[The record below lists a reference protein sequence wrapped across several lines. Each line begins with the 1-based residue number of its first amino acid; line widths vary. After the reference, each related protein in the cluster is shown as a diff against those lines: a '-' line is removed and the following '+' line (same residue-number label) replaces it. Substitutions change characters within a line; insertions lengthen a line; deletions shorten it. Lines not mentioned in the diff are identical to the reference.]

1 MARRPSSDGAAC
13 AGGAVA
19 SSRLGTVSNRR
30 DSTTWRPGVALPRPE
45 GARAPRPDIL
55 DNPDSA
61 RVARVAGLAR
71 RHTRDKYERFLV
83 EGPRGVGEA
92 VRHAAAHVHDLYLT
106 PEAADRHA
114 DILARA
120 RAAGLYTHT
129 VTPRVMAA
137 MSADA
142 QGVLAVV
149 ATTALAAGSQPQEDG
164 AGAGATGAEAA
175 EQPDTESADSAE
187 RPGARSAN
195 AEAAGA
201 ESAEAGLAERLAG
214 ARLVAVLAEA
224 QDPGNAGTIIRTADA
239 AGADAVVLVRGSVD
253 ATNPKVVRSTAG
265 SLFHLPVLTGAGLG
279 EVLEALDGA
288 GLAILAADGSGP
300 VGLFDADEL
309 LARPCAWLFGNEARG
324 LAPEALERAEAVVS
338 VPVLGA
344 AQSLNVAAAAAVCL
358 YASVRAQR

>member
-1 MARRPSSDGAAC
+1 MARRPPSDGAAC
-13 AGGAVA
+13 TGGAVA

-71 RHTRDKYERFLV
+71 RHARDKYERFLV

-149 ATTALAAGSQPQEDG
+149 ATTALAAGPQPQEGG
-164 AGAGATGAEAA
+164 AGAGATGE
-175 EQPDTESADSAE
+175 
-187 RPGARSAN
+187 
-195 AEAAGA
+195 

-265 SLFHLPVLTGAGLG
+265 SLFHLPVLTGVGLG

-288 GLAILAADGSGP
+288 GLAVLAADGSGP
-300 VGLFDADEL
+300 VNLFDADEL

-344 AQSLNVAAAAAVCL
+344 AESLNVAAAAAVCL

>member
-1 MARRPSSDGAAC
+1 MARRPPSDGAAC
-13 AGGAVA
+13 TGGAVA
-19 SSRLGTVSNRR
+19 SSRLGAVSNRR

-92 VRHAAAHVHDLYLT
+92 VRHAAAHVHDIYLT

-149 ATTALAAGSQPQEDG
+149 ATTALAAGPQPQEDG
-164 AGAGATGAEAA
+164 TEAGE
-175 EQPDTESADSAE
+175 
-187 RPGARSAN
+187 
-195 AEAAGA
+195 
-201 ESAEAGLAERLAG
+201 GLAERLAG

-279 EVLEALDGA
+279 EVLEALDVA

-309 LARPCAWLFGNEARG
+309 LTRPCAWLFGNEARG

-344 AQSLNVAAAAAVCL
+344 AESLNVAAAAAVCL

>member
-1 MARRPSSDGAAC
+1 MARRPPSDGAAC
-13 AGGAVA
+13 TGGAVA
-19 SSRLGTVSNRR
+19 SSRLGAVSNRR
-30 DSTTWRPGVALPRPE
+30 DSTTWRPGVALPRAE

-71 RHTRDKYERFLV
+71 RHARDKYERFLV

-120 RAAGLYTHT
+120 RAASLYTHT

-149 ATTALAAGSQPQEDG
+149 ATTALAAGPQPQEDG
-164 AGAGATGAEAA
+164 AEAGATGAE
-175 EQPDTESADSAE
+175 SA
-187 RPGARSAN
+187 G
-195 AEAAGA
+195 
-201 ESAEAGLAERLAG
+201 AGLAG
-214 ARLVAVLAEA
+214 AVLAEA

-265 SLFHLPVLTGAGLG
+265 SLFHLPVLTGADLG

-288 GLAILAADGSGP
+288 GLAVLAADGSGS

-344 AQSLNVAAAAAVCL
+344 AESLNVAAAAAVCL

>member
-1 MARRPSSDGAAC
+1 MARRPPSDGAAC
-13 AGGAVA
+13 TGGAVA
-19 SSRLGTVSNRR
+19 SSRLGAVSNRR

-71 RHTRDKYERFLV
+71 RHARDKYERFLV

-149 ATTALAAGSQPQEDG
+149 ATTALAAGPQPQEDG
-164 AGAGATGAEAA
+164 AGAGE
-175 EQPDTESADSAE
+175 
-187 RPGARSAN
+187 
-195 AEAAGA
+195 
-201 ESAEAGLAERLAG
+201 GLAERLAG

-288 GLAILAADGSGP
+288 GLAVLAADGSGP

-344 AQSLNVAAAAAVCL
+344 AESLNVAAAAAVCL

>member
-1 MARRPSSDGAAC
+1 M
-13 AGGAVA
+13 
-19 SSRLGTVSNRR
+19 
-30 DSTTWRPGVALPRPE
+30 ALPRPE

-71 RHTRDKYERFLV
+71 RHTRDKYDRFLV
-83 EGPRGVGEA
+83 EGPRCVGEA
-92 VRHAAAHVHDLYLT
+92 VRHAAAHIHDLYLT

-114 DILARA
+114 DILSRA

-137 MSADA
+137 MSSDA
-142 QGVLAVV
+142 QGILAVV
-149 ATTALAAGSQPQEDG
+149 ATTALAAGPQEGG
-164 AGAGATGAEAA
+164 AGA
-175 EQPDTESADSAE
+175 SAGE
-187 RPGARSAN
+187 RPGAD
-195 AEAAGA
+195 
-201 ESAEAGLAERLAG
+201 LAEHLAG
-214 ARLVAVLAEA
+214 ARLIAVLAEA

-265 SLFHLPVLTGAGLG
+265 SLFHLPVLTGAGLE
-279 EVLEALDGA
+279 EVLEALDDA
-288 GLAILAADGSGP
+288 GLAVLAADGSGP

-309 LARPCAWLFGNEARG
+309 LTRPCAWLFGNEARG
-324 LAPEALERAEAVVS
+324 LAPEVLGRAEAVVS
-338 VPVLGA
+338 VPVFGA

>member
-1 MARRPSSDGAAC
+1 MAQRPPSDGAAC
-13 AGGAVA
+13 TGGAVA
-19 SSRLGTVSNRR
+19 SSRLGAVSNRR
-30 DSTTWRPGVALPRPE
+30 DSTTWRPGVALPRAE

-71 RHTRDKYERFLV
+71 RHARDKYERFLV

-164 AGAGATGAEAA
+164 AGAGE
-175 EQPDTESADSAE
+175 
-187 RPGARSAN
+187 
-195 AEAAGA
+195 
-201 ESAEAGLAERLAG
+201 GLAERLAG

-279 EVLEALDGA
+279 EVLEALDVA
-288 GLAILAADGSGP
+288 GLAVLAADGSGP

-338 VPVLGA
+338 VPVFGA
-344 AQSLNVAAAAAVCL
+344 AESLNVAAAAAVCL

>member
-1 MARRPSSDGAAC
+1 MARRPPSDGAAC
-13 AGGAVA
+13 TGGAVA

-30 DSTTWRPGVALPRPE
+30 DSTTWRPGVALPRAE

-71 RHTRDKYERFLV
+71 RHARDKYERFLV

-120 RAAGLYTHT
+120 SAAGLYTHT
-129 VTPRVMAA
+129 VTPRVMAV

-149 ATTALAAGSQPQEDG
+149 ATTALAAGPQKD
-164 AGAGATGAEAA
+164 GAEAG
-175 EQPDTESADSAE
+175 E
-187 RPGARSAN
+187 
-195 AEAAGA
+195 
-201 ESAEAGLAERLAG
+201 GLAERLAG

-279 EVLEALDGA
+279 EALEALDGA
-288 GLAILAADGSGP
+288 GLAVLAADGSGP

-344 AQSLNVAAAAAVCL
+344 AESLNVAAAAAVCL

>member
-1 MARRPSSDGAAC
+1 MARRPPSDGAAC
-13 AGGAVA
+13 TGGAVA

-30 DSTTWRPGVALPRPE
+30 DSTTWRPGVALPRAE

-71 RHTRDKYERFLV
+71 RHARGKYERFLV

-149 ATTALAAGSQPQEDG
+149 ATTALAAGPQPQEDG
-164 AGAGATGAEAA
+164 AGAGE
-175 EQPDTESADSAE
+175 
-187 RPGARSAN
+187 
-195 AEAAGA
+195 
-201 ESAEAGLAERLAG
+201 GLAERLAG

-279 EVLEALDGA
+279 EVLGALDGA
-288 GLAILAADGSGP
+288 GLAVLAADGSGP
-300 VGLFDADEL
+300 VNLFDADEL

-344 AQSLNVAAAAAVCL
+344 AESLNVAAAAAVCL

>member
-1 MARRPSSDGAAC
+1 MARRPPSDGAAC
-13 AGGAVA
+13 TGGAVA

-71 RHTRDKYERFLV
+71 RHARDKYERFLV

-106 PEAADRHA
+106 PEAAGRHA

-149 ATTALAAGSQPQEDG
+149 ATTALAAGPQPQEDG
-164 AGAGATGAEAA
+164 AGAGATGEDAV
-175 EQPDTESADSAE
+175 
-187 RPGARSAN
+187 
-195 AEAAGA
+195 
-201 ESAEAGLAERLAG
+201 ERLAG

-265 SLFHLPVLTGAGLG
+265 SLFHLPVLTGADLG
-279 EVLEALDGA
+279 EVLEVLDGA
-288 GLAILAADGSGP
+288 GLAVLAADGSGP
-300 VGLFDADEL
+300 VNLFDADEL

-344 AQSLNVAAAAAVCL
+344 AESLNVAAAAAVCL

>member
-1 MARRPSSDGAAC
+1 M
-13 AGGAVA
+13 
-19 SSRLGTVSNRR
+19 
-30 DSTTWRPGVALPRPE
+30 ALPRPE

-71 RHTRDKYERFLV
+71 RHTRDKYDRFLV

-92 VRHAAAHVHDLYLT
+92 VRHAAAHIHDLYLT

-114 DILARA
+114 DILSRA
-120 RAAGLYTHT
+120 RAADLYTHT
-129 VTPRVMAA
+129 VTPRVMSA

-149 ATTALAAGSQPQEDG
+149 ATTALAAGPQEGG
-164 AGAGATGAEAA
+164 AGAGAGERSGA
-175 EQPDTESADSAE
+175 D
-187 RPGARSAN
+187 
-195 AEAAGA
+195 
-201 ESAEAGLAERLAG
+201 LAERLAG
-214 ARLVAVLAEA
+214 ARLIAVLAEA

-265 SLFHLPVLTGAGLG
+265 SLFHLPVLTGAGLE
-279 EVLEALDGA
+279 EVLKALDDA
-288 GLAILAADGSGP
+288 GLAVLAADGSGP

-309 LARPCAWLFGNEARG
+309 LTRPCAWLFGNEARG

>member
-1 MARRPSSDGAAC
+1 MARRPPSDGAAC
-13 AGGAVA
+13 TGGAVA
-19 SSRLGTVSNRR
+19 SSRLGAVSNRR
-30 DSTTWRPGVALPRPE
+30 DSTTWRPGVALPRAE

-71 RHTRDKYERFLV
+71 RHARDKYERFLV

-149 ATTALAAGSQPQEDG
+149 ATTALAAGPQEGSAG
-164 AGAGATGAEAA
+164 AGAGERSGAEAA
-175 EQPDTESADSAE
+175 
-187 RPGARSAN
+187 G
-195 AEAAGA
+195 
-201 ESAEAGLAERLAG
+201 AGLAERLAG

-265 SLFHLPVLTGAGLG
+265 SLFHLPVLTGAGLE
-279 EVLEALDGA
+279 EVLKVLDDA
-288 GLAILAADGSGP
+288 GLAVLAADGSGP

-309 LARPCAWLFGNEARG
+309 LTRPCAWLFGNEARG

>member
-1 MARRPSSDGAAC
+1 MARRPPSDGAAC
-13 AGGAVA
+13 TGGAVA

-71 RHTRDKYERFLV
+71 RHARDKYERFLV

-149 ATTALAAGSQPQEDG
+149 ATTALAAGPQPQEDG
-164 AGAGATGAEAA
+164 AGAGTAGAEAA

-187 RPGARSAN
+187 QPSARP
-195 AEAAGA
+195 AGA

-288 GLAILAADGSGP
+288 GLAVLAADGSGP

-344 AQSLNVAAAAAVCL
+344 AESLNVAAAAAVCL

>member
-1 MARRPSSDGAAC
+1 MARRPPSDGAAC
-13 AGGAVA
+13 TGGAVA
-19 SSRLGTVSNRR
+19 SSRLGAVSNRR
-30 DSTTWRPGVALPRPE
+30 DSTTWRPGVALPRAE

-149 ATTALAAGSQPQEDG
+149 ATTALAAGPQPQEDG
-164 AGAGATGAEAA
+164 AGAGATGE
-175 EQPDTESADSAE
+175 ES
-187 RPGARSAN
+187 
-195 AEAAGA
+195 
-201 ESAEAGLAERLAG
+201 AERLAG

-288 GLAILAADGSGP
+288 GLAVLAADGSGP

-344 AQSLNVAAAAAVCL
+344 AESLNVAAAAAVCL

>member
-1 MARRPSSDGAAC
+1 M
-13 AGGAVA
+13 
-19 SSRLGTVSNRR
+19 
-30 DSTTWRPGVALPRPE
+30 ALPRPE

-71 RHTRDKYERFLV
+71 RHARDKYERFLV

-149 ATTALAAGSQPQEDG
+149 ATTALAAGPQPQEDG
-164 AGAGATGAEAA
+164 AGAGE
-175 EQPDTESADSAE
+175 
-187 RPGARSAN
+187 
-195 AEAAGA
+195 
-201 ESAEAGLAERLAG
+201 GLAERLAG

-288 GLAILAADGSGP
+288 GLAVLAADGSGP

-344 AQSLNVAAAAAVCL
+344 AESLNVAAAAAVCL

>member
-1 MARRPSSDGAAC
+1 MARRPPSDGAAC
-13 AGGAVA
+13 TGGAVA
-19 SSRLGTVSNRR
+19 SSRLGAVSNRR

-71 RHTRDKYERFLV
+71 RHARDKYERFLV

-137 MSADA
+137 MSTDA

-149 ATTALAAGSQPQEDG
+149 ATTALAAGPQPQEDG
-164 AGAGATGAEAA
+164 AGAGEGLA

-187 RPGARSAN
+187 QPSARPAD

-201 ESAEAGLAERLAG
+201 ESAESVASFSAG
-214 ARLVAVLAEA
+214 APAC
-224 QDPGNAGTIIRTADA
+224 PGVS
-239 AGADAVVLVRGSVD
+239 VVLGESAGGEISWYVSDPMKIVLFCSHPDHSALLLESPPPSVAKTSAVIKHD
-253 ATNPKVVRSTAG
+253 AKIAVSAAFAGCFLIVFSPLGRS
-265 SLFHLPVLTGAGLG
+265 
-279 EVLEALDGA
+279 
-288 GLAILAADGSGP
+288 SG
-300 VGLFDADEL
+300 FRCDTW
-309 LARPCAWLFGNEARG
+309 RR
-324 LAPEALERAEAVVS
+324 
-338 VPVLGA
+338 
-344 AQSLNVAAAAAVCL
+344 
-358 YASVRAQR
+358 

>member
-1 MARRPSSDGAAC
+1 MARRPPSDGAAC
-13 AGGAVA
+13 TGGAVA
-19 SSRLGTVSNRR
+19 SSRLGAVSNRR

-71 RHTRDKYERFLV
+71 RHARDKYERFLV

-149 ATTALAAGSQPQEDG
+149 ATTALAAGLRPQEDG
-164 AGAGATGAEAA
+164 AGAGE
-175 EQPDTESADSAE
+175 
-187 RPGARSAN
+187 
-195 AEAAGA
+195 
-201 ESAEAGLAERLAG
+201 GLAERLAG

-324 LAPEALERAEAVVS
+324 LASEVLERAEAVVS

>member
-1 MARRPSSDGAAC
+1 MARRPPSDGAAC
-13 AGGAVA
+13 TGGAVA
-19 SSRLGTVSNRR
+19 SFRLGAVSNRR

-71 RHTRDKYERFLV
+71 RHTRDKYDRFLV

-92 VRHAAAHVHDLYLT
+92 VRHAAAHIHDLYLT

-120 RAAGLYTHT
+120 RAADLYTHT
-129 VTPRVMAA
+129 VTPRVMSA

-142 QGVLAVV
+142 QGILAVV
-149 ATTALAAGSQPQEDG
+149 ATTALAAGPQEGG
-164 AGAGATGAEAA
+164 AGANAEA
-175 EQPDTESADSAE
+175 AE
-187 RPGARSAN
+187 RPGARSA
-195 AEAAGA
+195 GA
-201 ESAEAGLAERLAG
+201 DLAERLAG

-288 GLAILAADGSGP
+288 GLAVLAADGSGP

-309 LARPCAWLFGNEARG
+309 LTRPCAWLFGNEARG

>member
-1 MARRPSSDGAAC
+1 MARRPPSDGAAC
-13 AGGAVA
+13 TGGAVA

-30 DSTTWRPGVALPRPE
+30 DSTTWRPGVALPRAE

-71 RHTRDKYERFLV
+71 RHARDKYERFLV

-137 MSADA
+137 MSTDA

-149 ATTALAAGSQPQEDG
+149 ATTALAAGPQPQEDG
-164 AGAGATGAEAA
+164 AGAGE
-175 EQPDTESADSAE
+175 
-187 RPGARSAN
+187 
-195 AEAAGA
+195 
-201 ESAEAGLAERLAG
+201 GLAERLAG

-279 EVLEALDGA
+279 EVLEALDVA
-288 GLAILAADGSGP
+288 GLAVLAADGSGP
-300 VGLFDADEL
+300 VNLFDADEL
-309 LARPCAWLFGNEARG
+309 LTRPCAWLFGNEARG

-344 AQSLNVAAAAAVCL
+344 AESLNVAAAAAVCL

>member
-1 MARRPSSDGAAC
+1 MARRPPSDGAAC

-19 SSRLGTVSNRR
+19 SSRLGAVSNRR
-30 DSTTWRPGVALPRPE
+30 DSTTWRPGVALPRAE

-149 ATTALAAGSQPQEDG
+149 ATTALAAGPQLQEDG
-164 AGAGATGAEAA
+164 AGAGE
-175 EQPDTESADSAE
+175 
-187 RPGARSAN
+187 
-195 AEAAGA
+195 
-201 ESAEAGLAERLAG
+201 GLAERLTG

-265 SLFHLPVLTGAGLG
+265 SLFHLPVLRGAGLG

-288 GLAILAADGSGP
+288 GLAVLAADGSGP
-300 VGLFDADEL
+300 VNLFDADEL

-338 VPVLGA
+338 VPVPGA
-344 AQSLNVAAAAAVCL
+344 AESLNVAAAAAVCL

>member
-1 MARRPSSDGAAC
+1 M
-13 AGGAVA
+13 
-19 SSRLGTVSNRR
+19 SNRR

-71 RHTRDKYERFLV
+71 RHTRDKYDRFLV

-92 VRHAAAHVHDLYLT
+92 VRHAAAHIHDLYLT

-120 RAAGLYTHT
+120 RAADLYTHT
-129 VTPRVMAA
+129 VTPRVMTA

-149 ATTALAAGSQPQEDG
+149 ATTALAAGPQPQEDG
-164 AGAGATGAEAA
+164 AGAGE
-175 EQPDTESADSAE
+175 
-187 RPGARSAN
+187 
-195 AEAAGA
+195 
-201 ESAEAGLAERLAG
+201 GLAERLAG

-265 SLFHLPVLTGAGLG
+265 SLFHLPVLTGAGLE

-288 GLAILAADGSGP
+288 GLAVLAADGSGP

-324 LAPEALERAEAVVS
+324 LAPEVLERAEAVVS

-344 AQSLNVAAAAAVCL
+344 AESLNVAAAAAVCL

>member
-1 MARRPSSDGAAC
+1 MARRPPSDGAAC
-13 AGGAVA
+13 TGGAVA

-149 ATTALAAGSQPQEDG
+149 ATTALAAGPRPQEDG

-175 EQPDTESADSAE
+175 ERSDTEPAGSAE
-187 RPGARSAN
+187 RPGARSAD
-195 AEAAGA
+195 AKAAGA
-201 ESAEAGLAERLAG
+201 ESAGEGLAERLAG

-344 AQSLNVAAAAAVCL
+344 AESLNVAAAVCL

>member
-1 MARRPSSDGAAC
+1 MARRPPSDGAAC
-13 AGGAVA
+13 TGGAVA
-19 SSRLGTVSNRR
+19 SSRLGVVSNRC
-30 DSTTWRPGVALPRPE
+30 DSTTWRPGVALPRAE

-71 RHTRDKYERFLV
+71 RHARDKYERFLV
-83 EGPRGVGEA
+83 EGPRGGGEA
-92 VRHAAAHVHDLYLT
+92 VRHAAVHVHDLYLT
-106 PEAADRHA
+106 AEAADRHA

-149 ATTALAAGSQPQEDG
+149 ATTALAAGPQSQEDG
-164 AGAGATGAEAA
+164 AGAGTAGAEAA

-187 RPGARSAN
+187 QPGARSAD

-201 ESAEAGLAERLAG
+201 ESAGEGLAERLAG

-344 AQSLNVAAAAAVCL
+344 AESLNVAAAAAVCL

>member
-1 MARRPSSDGAAC
+1 MARRPPSDGAAC
-13 AGGAVA
+13 TGGAVA
-19 SSRLGTVSNRR
+19 SSRLGAVSNRR
-30 DSTTWRPGVALPRPE
+30 DSTTWRPGVALPRAE

-71 RHTRDKYERFLV
+71 RHARDKYERFLV

-149 ATTALAAGSQPQEDG
+149 ATTALAAGPQPQEDG
-164 AGAGATGAEAA
+164 AGAGE
-175 EQPDTESADSAE
+175 
-187 RPGARSAN
+187 
-195 AEAAGA
+195 
-201 ESAEAGLAERLAG
+201 GLAERLAG

-288 GLAILAADGSGP
+288 GLAVLAADGSGP

-344 AQSLNVAAAAAVCL
+344 AESLNVAAAAAVCL

>member
-1 MARRPSSDGAAC
+1 MALRPPSDGAAC
-13 AGGAVA
+13 TGGAVA
-19 SSRLGTVSNRR
+19 SSRLGAVSNRR
-30 DSTTWRPGVALPRPE
+30 DSTTWRPGVALPRAE

-149 ATTALAAGSQPQEDG
+149 ATTALAAGPQEGG
-164 AGAGATGAEAA
+164 AGAEAAGAEAA

-201 ESAEAGLAERLAG
+201 ESAGEGLAERLAG

-344 AQSLNVAAAAAVCL
+344 AESLNVAAAAAVCL

>member
-1 MARRPSSDGAAC
+1 MARRPPSDGAAC
-13 AGGAVA
+13 TGGAVA
-19 SSRLGTVSNRR
+19 SSRLGAVSNRR

-92 VRHAAAHVHDLYLT
+92 VRHAAAHVHDIYLT

-149 ATTALAAGSQPQEDG
+149 ATTALAAGPRPQEDG

-187 RPGARSAN
+187 RPGARSAD

-201 ESAEAGLAERLAG
+201 ESAGEGLAERLAG

-265 SLFHLPVLTGAGLG
+265 SLFHLPVLRGAGLG
-279 EVLEALDGA
+279 DVLEALDDA

-300 VGLFDADEL
+300 VNLFDADEL

-344 AQSLNVAAAAAVCL
+344 AESLNVAAAAAVCL

>member
-1 MARRPSSDGAAC
+1 M
-13 AGGAVA
+13 
-19 SSRLGTVSNRR
+19 
-30 DSTTWRPGVALPRPE
+30 ALPRPE

-71 RHTRDKYERFLV
+71 RHTRDKYGRFLV

-92 VRHAAAHVHDLYLT
+92 VRHAAAHIHDLYLT

-120 RAAGLYTHT
+120 RAADLYTHT
-129 VTPRVMAA
+129 VTPRVMSA

-142 QGVLAVV
+142 QGILAVV
-149 ATTALAAGSQPQEDG
+149 ATTALAAGPQEDG
-164 AGAGATGAEAA
+164 AGAGTAGAEAA

-187 RPGARSAN
+187 QPGARSADV
-195 AEAAGA
+195 EAAGA
-201 ESAEAGLAERLAG
+201 ESAGEGLAERLAG

-288 GLAILAADGSGP
+288 GLAVLAADGSGP

-309 LARPCAWLFGNEARG
+309 LTRPCAWLFGNEARG
-324 LAPEALERAEAVVS
+324 LPPEALERAEAVVS
-338 VPVLGA
+338 IPVLGA

-358 YASVRAQR
+358 YTSVRAQR

>member
-1 MARRPSSDGAAC
+1 MARRPPSDGAAC

-19 SSRLGTVSNRR
+19 SSRLGAVSNRR
-30 DSTTWRPGVALPRPE
+30 DSTTWRPGVALPRAE

-71 RHTRDKYERFLV
+71 RHARDKYERFLV

-149 ATTALAAGSQPQEDG
+149 ATTALAAGPQPQEG
-164 AGAGATGAEAA
+164 GAEAA
-175 EQPDTESADSAE
+175 ERSDTEPAGSAE
-187 RPGARSAN
+187 RPGARSAD
-195 AEAAGA
+195 AKAAGA
-201 ESAEAGLAERLAG
+201 ESAGEGLAGRLAG

-309 LARPCAWLFGNEARG
+309 LTRPCAWLFGNEARG

-338 VPVLGA
+338 VPVPGA
-344 AQSLNVAAAAAVCL
+344 AESLNVAAAAAVCL

>member
-1 MARRPSSDGAAC
+1 MARRPPSDGAAC
-13 AGGAVA
+13 TGGAVA
-19 SSRLGTVSNRR
+19 SSRLGAVSNRR

-71 RHTRDKYERFLV
+71 RHARDKYERFLV

-137 MSADA
+137 MSADT

-149 ATTALAAGSQPQEDG
+149 ATTALAAGPRPQEDG
-164 AGAGATGAEAA
+164 AGAGE
-175 EQPDTESADSAE
+175 
-187 RPGARSAN
+187 
-195 AEAAGA
+195 
-201 ESAEAGLAERLAG
+201 GLAERLAG

-288 GLAILAADGSGP
+288 GLAVLAADGSGP

-344 AQSLNVAAAAAVCL
+344 AESLNVAAAAAVCL

>member
-1 MARRPSSDGAAC
+1 MARRPPSDGAAC
-13 AGGAVA
+13 MGGAVA
-19 SSRLGTVSNRR
+19 SSRLGAVSNRR

-71 RHTRDKYERFLV
+71 RHARDKYERFLV

-164 AGAGATGAEAA
+164 AGAGE
-175 EQPDTESADSAE
+175 
-187 RPGARSAN
+187 
-195 AEAAGA
+195 
-201 ESAEAGLAERLAG
+201 GLAERLAG

-265 SLFHLPVLTGAGLG
+265 SLFHLPVLTGAGLE
-279 EVLEALDGA
+279 EVLKALDDA
-288 GLAILAADGSGP
+288 GLAVLAADGSGP

-309 LARPCAWLFGNEARG
+309 LTRPCAWLFGNEARG

>member
-1 MARRPSSDGAAC
+1 MARRPPSDGAAC

-19 SSRLGTVSNRR
+19 SSRLGVVSNRR
-30 DSTTWRPGVALPRPE
+30 DSTTWRPGVALPRAE

-61 RVARVAGLAR
+61 RVTRVAGLAR
-71 RHTRDKYERFLV
+71 RHARDKYERFLV

-149 ATTALAAGSQPQEDG
+149 ATTALAAGPQEDG
-164 AGAGATGAEAA
+164 AGAGE
-175 EQPDTESADSAE
+175 
-187 RPGARSAN
+187 
-195 AEAAGA
+195 
-201 ESAEAGLAERLAG
+201 GLAERLAG

-288 GLAILAADGSGP
+288 GLAVLAADGSGP

-338 VPVLGA
+338 VPVPGA
-344 AQSLNVAAAAAVCL
+344 AESLNVAAAAAVCL

>member
-1 MARRPSSDGAAC
+1 M
-13 AGGAVA
+13 
-19 SSRLGTVSNRR
+19 
-30 DSTTWRPGVALPRPE
+30 ALPRPE

-137 MSADA
+137 MSTDA

-149 ATTALAAGSQPQEDG
+149 ATTALAAGPQPQEGG
-164 AGAGATGAEAA
+164 AGAGAMGAEEA

-187 RPGARSAN
+187 QPGARSAD

-265 SLFHLPVLTGAGLG
+265 SLFHLPVLTGAGLE
-279 EVLEALDGA
+279 EVLEALDDA
-288 GLAILAADGSGP
+288 GLAVLAADGSGP
-300 VGLFDADEL
+300 VNLFDADEL

-344 AQSLNVAAAAAVCL
+344 AESLNVAAAAAVCL

>member
-1 MARRPSSDGAAC
+1 M
-13 AGGAVA
+13 
-19 SSRLGTVSNRR
+19 
-30 DSTTWRPGVALPRPE
+30 ALPRAE

-71 RHTRDKYERFLV
+71 RHARDKYERFLV

-92 VRHAAAHVHDLYLT
+92 VRHAAVHVHDLYLT

-149 ATTALAAGSQPQEDG
+149 ATTALAAGPQEGG
-164 AGAGATGAEAA
+164 AGAET
-175 EQPDTESADSAE
+175 
-187 RPGARSAN
+187 
-195 AEAAGA
+195 AGA
-201 ESAEAGLAERLAG
+201 ESVGEGLAERLAG

-265 SLFHLPVLTGAGLG
+265 SLFHLPVLTGAGLE
-279 EVLEALDGA
+279 EVLKALDGA
-288 GLAILAADGSGP
+288 GLAVLAADGSGP
-300 VGLFDADEL
+300 VNLFDADEL

-344 AQSLNVAAAAAVCL
+344 AESLNVAAAAAVCL

>member
-1 MARRPSSDGAAC
+1 MARRPPSDGAAC
-13 AGGAVA
+13 TGGAVA
-19 SSRLGTVSNRR
+19 SFRLGAVSNRR

-71 RHTRDKYERFLV
+71 RHARDKYERFLV

-164 AGAGATGAEAA
+164 AGAGE
-175 EQPDTESADSAE
+175 
-187 RPGARSAN
+187 
-195 AEAAGA
+195 
-201 ESAEAGLAERLAG
+201 GLAERLAG

-288 GLAILAADGSGP
+288 GLAVLAADGSGP

-344 AQSLNVAAAAAVCL
+344 AESLNVAAAAAVCL

>member
-1 MARRPSSDGAAC
+1 MARRPPSDGAAC
-13 AGGAVA
+13 TGGAVA
-19 SSRLGTVSNRR
+19 SSRLGAVSNRR

-129 VTPRVMAA
+129 VTPRVMTV

-149 ATTALAAGSQPQEDG
+149 ATTALAAGLRPQEGG
-164 AGAGATGAEAA
+164 AGAGE
-175 EQPDTESADSAE
+175 
-187 RPGARSAN
+187 
-195 AEAAGA
+195 
-201 ESAEAGLAERLAG
+201 GLAERLAG

-279 EVLEALDGA
+279 EVLEALDDA

-300 VGLFDADEL
+300 VNLFDADEL

-344 AQSLNVAAAAAVCL
+344 AESLNVAAAAAVCL

>member
-1 MARRPSSDGAAC
+1 MARRPPSDGAAC

-19 SSRLGTVSNRR
+19 SSRLGAVSNRR

-71 RHTRDKYERFLV
+71 RHTRDKYDRFLV

-92 VRHAAAHVHDLYLT
+92 VRHAAAHIHDLYLT

-120 RAAGLYTHT
+120 RAADLYTHT
-129 VTPRVMAA
+129 VTPRVMTA

-149 ATTALAAGSQPQEDG
+149 ATTALAAGPQPQEDG
-164 AGAGATGAEAA
+164 AGAGEGL
-175 EQPDTESADSAE
+175 AE
-187 RPGARSAN
+187 RPGARSAGAGAK
-195 AEAAGA
+195 AEAAG
-201 ESAEAGLAERLAG
+201 AGLAERLAG

-265 SLFHLPVLTGAGLG
+265 SLFHLPVLTGAGLE

-288 GLAILAADGSGP
+288 GLAVLAADGSGP

-324 LAPEALERAEAVVS
+324 LASEVLERAEAVVS

>member
-1 MARRPSSDGAAC
+1 MARRPPSDGAAC
-13 AGGAVA
+13 TGGAVA

-71 RHTRDKYERFLV
+71 RHARDKYERFLV

-149 ATTALAAGSQPQEDG
+149 ATTALAAGPQPQEDG
-164 AGAGATGAEAA
+164 AGVGE
-175 EQPDTESADSAE
+175 
-187 RPGARSAN
+187 
-195 AEAAGA
+195 
-201 ESAEAGLAERLAG
+201 GLAERLAG

-288 GLAILAADGSGP
+288 GLAVLAADGSGP

-344 AQSLNVAAAAAVCL
+344 AESLNVAAAAAVCL
-358 YASVRAQR
+358 YASVQAQR

>member
-1 MARRPSSDGAAC
+1 M
-13 AGGAVA
+13 
-19 SSRLGTVSNRR
+19 SNRR

-71 RHTRDKYERFLV
+71 RHARDKYERFLV

-137 MSADA
+137 MSTDA

-149 ATTALAAGSQPQEDG
+149 ATTALAAGPQPQEDG
-164 AGAGATGAEAA
+164 AGAGE
-175 EQPDTESADSAE
+175 
-187 RPGARSAN
+187 
-195 AEAAGA
+195 
-201 ESAEAGLAERLAG
+201 GLAERLAG

-279 EVLEALDGA
+279 EVLEALDVA
-288 GLAILAADGSGP
+288 GLAVLAADGSGP
-300 VGLFDADEL
+300 VNLFDADEL

-324 LAPEALERAEAVVS
+324 LAPEVLERAEAVVS

-344 AQSLNVAAAAAVCL
+344 AESLNVAAAAAVCL